1 MRTLILLL
9 SFVVAA
15 SAQGLPVKRPGVAIT
30 ALDNGDAGKP
40 IAVDAMRVLKLTT
53 PDAKFVSWEVDPVY
67 DLVVENGTPK
77 LTSGD
82 IGLKLIT
89 EAAKLGTKEPGEDPV
104 FRSVEPGQV
113 LIWGKTPGKARLIA
127 RGVVGEVNQ
136 RIETIVIE
144 VVGARPPPPVK
155 PIEGEQPAPAARLY
169 FLYVGAD
176 GPTDPAV
183 LRSMALPAWA
193 DEIKAERVKYLA
205 LSKVPSKDGKSPLPP
220 GTSLPCLLV
229 LSEGPAT
236 STIIPPPRA
245 LPTTDAE
252 VNAIRKEKP

>member
-1 MRTLILLL
+1 MRILILFLAL
-9 SFVVAA
+9 AAAA

-30 ALDNGDAGKP
+30 AFDNGDAGKP

-144 VVGARPPPPVK
+144 VVGARPPPVK
-155 PIEGEQPAPAARLY
+155 PIEPGQPVPAARLY

-183 LRSMALPAWA
+183 LKSMALPAWK
-193 DEIKAERVKYLA
+193 DELKAERVKYLP
-205 LSKVPSKDGKSPLPP
+205 LSKVPSKDGKNPLPL
-220 GTSLPCLLV
+220 GTTLPCLLV

-252 VNAIRKEKP
+252 VEAIRKEKP